1 VVPTALQA
9 SICHHMR
16 MSSSNTNG
24 GGGSARRD
32 RLLKEERHDPYR
44 AKAKLSDPTGCPE
57 CGACFREGRWTW
69 RKAPAD
75 APQETCPAC
84 RRIRDDYPGGYLTLE
99 GDFVRDHQEEILGL
113 ARNVE
118 ERARSEHPL
127 QRLMGISK
135 QEGGLLITT
144 TDAHLAHSIATA
156 LSHAYRGELDSTW
169 AEGESL
175 LRATWRR

>member
-1 VVPTALQA
+1 MA
-9 SICHHMR
+9 
-16 MSSSNTNG
+16 NTNTKG

-144 TDAHLAHSIATA
+144 TDAHLAHSIAKA
-156 LSHAYRGELDSTW
+156 LSNAYRGELDSTW

>member
-1 VVPTALQA
+1 MAKA
-9 SICHHMR
+9 
-16 MSSSNTNG
+16 NTNG
-24 GGGSARRD
+24 GAGSARRD

-99 GDFVRDHQEEILGL
+99 GDFVRDHEEEILGL
-113 ARNVE
+113 VRNVE

-135 QEGGLLITT
+135 QEGGLQITT
-144 TDAHLAHSIATA
+144 TDAHLAHSIAKA

>member
-1 VVPTALQA
+1 
-9 SICHHMR
+9 
-16 MSSSNTNG
+16 MSKPRTTPR
-24 GGGSARRD
+24 GGSARRD

-44 AKAKLSDPTGCPE
+44 AKAKLADPTGCPE

-69 RKAPAD
+69 RAAPAD

-84 RRIRDDYPGGYLTLE
+84 RRIADEYPGGYLTLKGE
-99 GDFVRDHQEEILGL
+99 FVRDHEEEILGL
-113 ARNVE
+113 TRNVE

-127 QRLMGISK
+127 QRLMGIAQ
-135 QEGGLLITT
+135 QEAGLLITT

-156 LSHAYRGELDSTW
+156 LRHAYRGELDSAW